1 MWYIALYGM
10 FAIWV
15 LLDGLARRI
24 GPNVAAWT
32 LGTLLLG
39 PIVLPIYLAKRP
51 LKKGELREGGTAWN
65 VLKNFAIL
73 WTVLMAMAAF
83 GAMTHLGQT
92 VSSLDSDAA
101 RAGAGLGLLLGMGF
115 MAVVWFLPTCG
126 AAVLGFLLKKNSI
139 VETGPTGALVG
150 QDSPAGLAN
159 GWAGLVGSAMI
170 AVVIV
175 MVIGRAAASSATSS
189 GSSASATPAALSTS
203 ASGNHTWTLSEK
215 TNEMDGTKR
224 SLLMLESQG
233 EVQGFIGSNAAYL
246 VIKCEKGKAE
256 TYVSVHT
263 QIQHEYGSEE
273 YGVRLKFD
281 DAAPIRQHWSA
292 STDGTALF
300 SPSPAKFVKELEGA
314 NVFLFEFTPF
324 EKTATAVR
332 FNVSGLSERLAPISE
347 SCGLAT
353 QVSER

>member
-1 MWYIALYGM
+1 MM
-10 FAIWV
+10 H
-15 LLDGLARRI
+15 I
-24 GPNVAAWT
+24 G
-32 LGTLLLG
+32 
-39 PIVLPIYLAKRP
+39 K
-51 LKKGELREGGTAWN
+51 
-65 VLKNFAIL
+65 
-73 WTVLMAMAAF
+73 
-83 GAMTHLGQT
+83 T

-101 RAGAGLGLLLGMGF
+101 RAGAGLGMLLGMGF
-115 MAVVWFLPTCG
+115 LAVAWFLPTCG
-126 AAVLGFLLKKNSI
+126 AALLGFLLKKNSI

-150 QDSPAGLAN
+150 HESPAGLAN
-159 GWAGLVGSAMI
+159 GWAGLLGSAVI
-170 AVVIV
+170 ALVIV
-175 MVIGRAAASSATSS
+175 IVIARIGAQSVPATSS
-189 GSSASATPAALSTS
+189 ESSSSPTPTAISTS
-203 ASGNHTWTLSEK
+203 ASSNHTWTLNEK

-224 SLLMLESQG
+224 SVLMLESQG

-263 QIQHEYGSEE
+263 QIQHEYGSEQ

-281 DAAPIRQHWSA
+281 DAAPMRQHWSA

-332 FNVSGLSERLAPISE
+332 FNVNGLSEKLAPISD